1 MKTFLATWKHIILSL
16 KGLNPLPP
24 PLFPLPLYPSLY
36 SIPLPPSCLS
46 HPSYPFPVSLP
57 PSPFL
62 SSIFPLFPF
71 HSQNVTFIFYEIN
84 FVFWLNC
91 KNDIRMRLLVHFI
104 LIFHCCTS
112 SNFNY
117 LTIFFLLALSSQLIT
132 SKWWRFCLNRTL
144 TIFLKKNTKDMLEAP
159 LWSE

>member
-1 MKTFLATWKHIILSL
+1 MNFLHVDIPRNLKTYHSFF
-16 KGLNPLPP
+16 KGLKSTSLSPLSPSAFSTLP
-24 PLFPLPLYPSLY
+24 HPLPLPACP
-36 SIPLPPSCLS
+36 IPLTRF
-46 HPSYPFPVSLP
+46 PFPFSLHLFSLP
-57 PSPFL
+57 FT
-62 SSIFPLFPF
+62 PF

-112 SNFNY
+112 NNFNY

-144 TIFLKKNTKDMLEAP
+144 TIFLKTNTKDMLEAP
-159 LWSE
+159 L